1 MKKNSSITN
10 TVPRTGVKLGN
21 FTLIEFLDDGKHC
34 NIGRNASFG
43 SEMKSIIVQRRRI
56 RLRSAADCSRIR
68 KKPFVRLQL
77 MAIPVL
83 QHHKTTIQ
91 ELHKFSISR
100 NCHLSLVKY
109 LLAEQFS
116 SAILKAE
123 TKNRG
128 VFCNVTGDRSI

>member
-1 MKKNSSITN
+1 MKKTCSISN
-10 TVPRTGVKLGN
+10 TASRTGVKLGK
-21 FTLIEFLDDGKHC
+21 FTLIELLDDGKHC

-56 RLRSAADCSRIR
+56 RLADCSRIQ
-68 KKPFVRLQL
+68 KKPFVRLQF
-77 MAIPVL
+77 MTVPVL

-109 LLAEQFS
+109 HLAEHFPKCYFKS
-116 SAILKAE
+116 GNK
-123 TKNRG
+123 K
-128 VFCNVTGDRSI
+128 

>member
-1 MKKNSSITN
+1 MKKKQLNPN

-100 NCHLSLVKY
+100 NCHLYLVKY
-109 LLAEQFS
+109 HLAEHFP
-116 SAILKAE
+116 KCYF
-123 TKNRG
+123 KKRNKK
-128 VFCNVTGDRSI
+128 

>member
-1 MKKNSSITN
+1 MKKTCSISN
-10 TVPRTGVKLGN
+10 TASRMGVKLGN

-109 LLAEQFS
+109 HLAEHFPKCYFKS
-116 SAILKAE
+116 GNK
-123 TKNRG
+123 K
-128 VFCNVTGDRSI
+128 

>member
-1 MKKNSSITN
+1 MKKKQLNPN

-68 KKPFVRLQL
+68 KKPFVRLQF
-77 MAIPVL
+77 MTVPVL

-109 LLAEQFS
+109 HLA
-116 SAILKAE
+116 
-123 TKNRG
+123 
-128 VFCNVTGDRSI
+128 

>member
-1 MKKNSSITN
+1 MKKTCSISN
-10 TVPRTGVKLGN
+10 TASRMWVKLGK
-21 FTLIEFLDDGKHC
+21 FTFIEFLDDGKHC
-34 NIGRNASFG
+34 NIGKNASFG

-56 RLRSAADCSRIR
+56 RLRSAADCSRIQ

-77 MAIPVL
+77 MAVPVL

-109 LLAEQFS
+109 HLAEHFPKCYFKS
-116 SAILKAE
+116 GNK
-123 TKNRG
+123 K
-128 VFCNVTGDRSI
+128 

>member
-1 MKKNSSITN
+1 MKKTCSISN
-10 TVPRTGVKLGN
+10 TASRMGVKLGK

-43 SEMKSIIVQRRRI
+43 SKMKSIIVQRRRI
-56 RLRSAADCSRIR
+56 RLRSAADCSRIQ

-109 LLAEQFS
+109 HLAEHFPKCYFKS
-116 SAILKAE
+116 GNK
-123 TKNRG
+123 K
-128 VFCNVTGDRSI
+128 